1 KHEQYRH
8 SYPFCPRAENDPL
21 IQYAR
26 KSWFIRTSDFRDRF
40 LANNAGINWQPGHIR
55 DGRFGNFLEN
65 NVDWALSRERFWGT
79 PLPIWICEK
88 TGHME
93 CVASY
98 AELLAKPGVA
108 GVDVWEAAKQA
119 DPSLRDDLRVHKPY
133 IDAVTYQSP
142 KDPSAR
148 MRRVTEVI
156 DVWYDAGSM
165 PFAQWGYPHV
175 PGSEELL
182 AGHFPADF
190 ISEGLDQTRGWFYA
204 LLAISTLMFG
214 EDRSSWPHPFKN
226 CICLGLVHGEDGLKL
241 SKRLKNY
248 KDPNELFDQYS
259 ADALRWSLIS
269 KNPPTTGIRM
279 TERNVEEAQREMLI
293 RWHNVYSFFVIYA
306 NLDGFS
312 PCDAPAEFLA
322 ALGCDPAAVPSPAAP
337 AERPAWRPAA
347 DRCELDRWILNE
359 LARTVVEVRSALDQY
374 ETYPAARA
382 LSSFLDGLSNWYVR
396 RSRSRFWA
404 GAWSADKT
412 DAYWTLYECLLTFAQ
427 LMAPFTPFYAEATW
441 RNLAAPLPGVP
452 ESVHMS
458 DFPRAAAEAID
469 WALITDMGLTREAV
483 TLGLNAR
490 RTANLKVRQPLG
502 LCEIVLS
509 DASRRHAL
517 ETHRDLILEELNI
530 KELAFAANPDEYVTY
545 LVKPN
550 FKVLGPKHGQN
561 VKRIG
566 QLLSEGSGAAF
577 FAQMRDAGRIM
588 LSLDGREVELGP
600 DDVEVRLQPREG
612 FSAAQ
617 SAEMVVVLSTE
628 ITEELR
634 HEGWVRDFVRVVQ
647 DMRKEMN
654 VAYDARITLAV
665 CPQTPE
671 LAEVLRRF
679 EAAISE
685 TVLAREI
692 VFADSP
698 GEGARMA
705 ETEGG
710 GVSVL
715 VSL

>member
-1 KHEQYRH
+1 
-8 SYPFCPRAENDPL
+8 
-21 IQYAR
+21 
-26 KSWFIRTSDFRDRF
+26 
-40 LANNAGINWQPGHIR
+40 
-55 DGRFGNFLEN
+55 
-65 NVDWALSRERFWGT
+65 
-79 PLPIWICEK
+79 
-88 TGHME
+88 
-93 CVASY
+93 
-98 AELLAKPGVA
+98 
-108 GVDVWEAAKQA
+108 

-214 EDRSSWPHPFKN
+214 EDRASWPHPFKN

-312 PCDAPAEFLA
+312 PCDAPAELLA